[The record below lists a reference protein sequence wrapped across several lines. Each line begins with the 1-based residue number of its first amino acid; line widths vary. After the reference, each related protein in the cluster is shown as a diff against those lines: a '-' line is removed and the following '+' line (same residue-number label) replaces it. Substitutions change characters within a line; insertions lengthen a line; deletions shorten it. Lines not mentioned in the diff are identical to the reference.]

1 MSIDMT
7 GEWKSEVVQTEFQGK
22 KIVSIDAF
30 SGYLDREEVKQGE
43 FKVLRICLDDG
54 TMLVLQ
60 PAFGSLG
67 YALTS
72 AR

>member
-7 GEWKSEVVQTEFQGK
+7 GEWKSEAVQAEFQGK
-22 KIVSIDAF
+22 KIASIDAF
-30 SGYLDREEVKQGE
+30 SGSLNIQEVKKGE
-43 FKVLRICLDDG
+43 FKVLRICLEDG